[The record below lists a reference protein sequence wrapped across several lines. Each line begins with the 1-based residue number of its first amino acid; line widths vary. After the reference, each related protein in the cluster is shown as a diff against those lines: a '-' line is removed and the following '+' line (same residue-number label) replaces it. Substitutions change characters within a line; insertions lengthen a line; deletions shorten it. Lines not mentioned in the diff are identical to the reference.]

1 MNTESLIYGLADIL
15 HNRISSDAILD
26 MAPGI
31 IEKLQLLTVQQISN
45 PQTTGTGKVYIA
57 GKVSNMKRFE
67 ALYHFNQAETDL
79 KAAGYKVV
87 NPMKLVDPA
96 ASWEA
101 AMKIC
106 ITALL
111 TNCDKICL
119 LDNWRQSKGAVM
131 EHALAKALNYEFID
145 LAATLKIA
153 L

>member
-1 MNTESLIYGLADIL
+1 MKTESLIFGLTDIL
-15 HNRISSDAILD
+15 QNRIAPDAILD

-67 ALYHFNQAETDL
+67 ALYHFNQAESHL

-87 NPMKLVDPA
+87 NPMKLVDPDTP
-96 ASWEA
+96 WEK

-131 EHALAKALNYEFID
+131 EHSLAKALNYEFID

>member
-1 MNTESLIYGLADIL
+1 MKTESLIYGLADIM
-15 HNRISSDAILD
+15 HNRIALEAILD

-131 EHALAKALNYEFID
+131 EHSLAKALNYEIID

>member
-1 MNTESLIYGLADIL
+1 MKTESLIYGLADIM
-15 HNRISSDAILD
+15 HNRIALEAILD

-67 ALYHFNQAETDL
+67 ALYHFNQAETHL
-79 KAAGYKVV
+79 KAAGFKVV
-87 NPMKLVDPA
+87 NPMKLVDPS

-131 EHALAKALNYEFID
+131 EYSLAKALSHELID